1 MLLLQLTTSGR
12 MADVCIVVRMSNT
25 VNHGPASEAE
35 VRVRDPPMVAM
46 ILLKLDAFSGTRHL
60 PIVPRRR
67 VAMLHALI
75 FAQLATAL
83 LQLTT

>member
-35 VRVRDPPMVAM
+35 VRVRDPSMVAM
-46 ILLKLDAFSGTRHL
+46 KLDAFSGTRHL
-60 PIVPRRR
+60 PIVPRRS